1 MGLQRLSSP
10 TSPLW
15 ISLSLPPVKP
25 TLPRLSTTRRRRTTT
40 TSFLRLWYTEFFC
53 LIPVYRQVTDG
64 IEQSPIPTKMPE
76 EFLALIP
83 WTWSSPE
90 ALKTEFLT
98 TAKKMFGNGW
108 VWLVLDQTKYL
119 RIVCTYNA
127 GTPYGA
133 AYRRQETDM
142 NTTPD
147 LSIRETTNA
156 VRNSSA
162 AGANWAVPLLNINVW
177 EHAWVEDFGVNGK
190 EQYLEAVWNAID
202 WSVVSARFASTSAR
216 TLQH

>member
-1 MGLQRLSSP
+1 
-10 TSPLW
+10 
-15 ISLSLPPVKP
+15 
-25 TLPRLSTTRRRRTTT
+25 
-40 TSFLRLWYTEFFC
+40 
-53 LIPVYRQVTDG
+53 
-64 IEQSPIPTKMPE
+64 MPE

-156 VRNSSA
+156 VKNSSV

-190 EQYLEAVWNAID
+190 ELYLEAVWDVID

>member
-1 MGLQRLSSP
+1 
-10 TSPLW
+10 
-15 ISLSLPPVKP
+15 
-25 TLPRLSTTRRRRTTT
+25 
-40 TSFLRLWYTEFFC
+40 
-53 LIPVYRQVTDG
+53 
-64 IEQSPIPTKMPE
+64 MPE

-83 WTWSSPE
+83 WTWSSPD
-90 ALKTEFLT
+90 ALKTEMLT

-119 RIVCTYNA
+119 RILCTYNA

-133 AYRRQETDM
+133 AYRRQQTDM
-142 NTTPD
+142 NTTADP
-147 LSIRETTNA
+147 SIRETTNA
-156 VRNSSA
+156 VRNSSV

-177 EHAWVEDFGVNGK
+177 EHAWVEDFGVTGK
-190 EQYLEAVWNAID
+190 DKYLEAVWDAID